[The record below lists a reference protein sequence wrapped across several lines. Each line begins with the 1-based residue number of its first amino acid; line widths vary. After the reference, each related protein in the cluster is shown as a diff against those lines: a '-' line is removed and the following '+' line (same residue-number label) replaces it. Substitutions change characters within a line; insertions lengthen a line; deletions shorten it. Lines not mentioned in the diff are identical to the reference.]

1 MTSAALETVPATVV
15 RTEIDRILA
24 TREFRGGGNALQKW
38 LGEKVEELITA
49 LSRILGIEPR
59 DVGDIL
65 VGLLYFVL
73 AAAVGWIVWRI
84 VRSRRDRVRAA
95 TAAEVLDPEAVRR
108 ARVRELRREA
118 RLARERGDRLLA
130 LRLYFT
136 ALVVGLGEKGD
147 LSYRD
152 AWTNRE
158 LLERGEPK
166 EPVRARLAPLVPEL
180 DARSFG
186 HVPVEDG
193 DVTRLSNLVEELL
206 GAERLR

>member
-118 RLARERGDRLLA
+118 RLARERG
-130 LRLYFT
+130 
-136 ALVVGLGEKGD
+136 
-147 LSYRD
+147 
-152 AWTNRE
+152 
-158 LLERGEPK
+158 
-166 EPVRARLAPLVPEL
+166 
-180 DARSFG
+180 SFN
-186 HVPVEDG
+186 
-193 DVTRLSNLVEELL
+193 S
-206 GAERLR
+206 